1 MHNPILALARLSVS
15 QVHATRHTF
24 AVSMSEAGASLEEIG
39 DRLGHS
45 NYKVTAD
52 YMRKRKAAQ
61 NKHGDALETMFG
73 L

>member
-1 MHNPILALARLSVS
+1 
-15 QVHATRHTF
+15 
-24 AVSMSEAGASLEEIG
+24 MSEAGASLEEIG